1 MKEKENE
8 TTMKLKD
15 ILPCIAY
22 GATIHLVETERGK
35 KEYDYIFKSTDFIQR
50 EDIEKSY
57 PELLEREISD
67 GIHGEGPRSGLY
79 IHLYKEKSQQITVE
93 KE

>member
-22 GATIHLVETERGK
+22 GATIHLVEK
-35 KEYDYIFKSTDFIQR
+35 KSMIIYLNPRILYNEKILKNLIFH
-50 EDIEKSY
+50 
-57 PELLEREISD
+57 IS
-67 GIHGEGPRSGLY
+67 E
-79 IHLYKEKSQQITVE
+79 
-93 KE
+93 

>member
-35 KEYDYIFKSTDFIQR
+35 KEYDYKFKSTDFIQR

-57 PELLEREISD
+57 FSHI
-67 GIHGEGPRSGLY
+67 
-79 IHLYKEKSQQITVE
+79 
-93 KE
+93 